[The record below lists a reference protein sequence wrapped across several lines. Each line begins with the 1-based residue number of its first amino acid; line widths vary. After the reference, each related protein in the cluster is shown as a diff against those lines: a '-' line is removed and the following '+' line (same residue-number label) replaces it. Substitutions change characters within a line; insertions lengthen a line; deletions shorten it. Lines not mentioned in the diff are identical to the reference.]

1 MNVLVCGSSG
11 CVGNAV
17 VRALHWRGH
26 RVVGSTRGDA
36 SVAPGLGL
44 GSGSC
49 SGSAIRVDFMQPRSP
64 EAWAECLLA
73 ERIDAVVNCVGILMP
88 SADASFERLH
98 AQGPVE
104 LFKGARLAGI
114 RRVVQIS
121 ALGVGSGAGEAD
133 EPEYLSS
140 KRRADDFLGA
150 STLDAAVLR
159 PSLIYGPQSASSR
172 LFATLASLPL
182 IGLPGRGGQRVQ
194 PIHVFEVAEAVAVL
208 VEKTGCARGVY
219 ELGGRRSMTY
229 REMLADYR
237 AAQGLGEA
245 IWLPV
250 PMPLMQLGAWLAERL
265 PQKAFCRDTL
275 RLLSRGNSTARNAA
289 AVLLGR
295 MPTTLAEG
303 LVVTPPR
310 AAIDLRV
317 SLAAPV
323 ERAMRASLAFLWIY
337 TAAISALLPNRSGVI
352 ELLAHCGFSG
362 SAGVAALVLSCS
374 LNTGLGLATLLRP
387 SARLYAVQLVAVA
400 GYTLVAAV
408 NFPALTID
416 HCGPLAKNLLV
427 AMVLMLLWLAAAGSP
442 RRSAGERPGGAM
454 VPNPPAPHP
463 LSGGYAQMS

>member
-26 RVVGSTRGDA
+26 RVVEGVRGGMSAAAGSTIEA
-36 SVAPGLGL
+36 
-44 GSGSC
+44 
-49 SGSAIRVDFMQPRSP
+49 DFMQPRSL

-73 ERIDAVVNCVGILMP
+73 QRIDAVVNCVGILMP
-88 SADASFERLH
+88 AAGASFERIH
-98 AQGPVE
+98 AQGPIE

-114 RRVVQIS
+114 RRIVQVS
-121 ALGVGSGAGEAD
+121 ALGVGNGAGEAG
-133 EPEYLSS
+133 EPDYLSS

-150 STLDAAVLR
+150 STLDAAILR
-159 PSLIYGPQSASSR
+159 PSLIYGPQSASGR

-182 IGLPGRGGQRVQ
+182 IGLPGRGRQQVQ

-219 ELGGRRSMTY
+219 ELGGRRAMSY

-245 IWLPV
+245 IWLPL
-250 PMPLMQLGAWLAERL
+250 PMPLMQLGAVLAERL

-275 RLLSRGNSTARNAA
+275 RLLSRGNSTSRNAA
-289 AVLLGR
+289 TVLLGR
-295 MPTTLAEG
+295 PPTTLAEG

-310 AAIDLRV
+310 PAVDLRV
-317 SLAAPV
+317 SLSLPV

-362 SAGVAALVLSCS
+362 RAGVAALVLSCT
-374 LNTGLGLATLLRP
+374 LNTGLGLATLFRP
-387 SARLYAVQLVAVA
+387 SARLYALQLVVVA
-400 GYTLVAAV
+400 GYTLVAAI

-427 AMVLMLLWLAAAGSP
+427 AMVLVLLWLAAAGLP
-442 RRSAGERPGGAM
+442 GRAANARRGH
-454 VPNPPAPHP
+454 VVLPNPPAPRQ
-463 LSGGYAQMS
+463 LSGGYARMS